1 LLPFRRQPL
10 NIVNMKRVFT
20 DVRTW
25 LYLISAII
33 LVVGL
38 SSAVVIYLNAVNTQ
52 SEVLGYEVGSDGMIY
67 PIMPDD
73 SKTYLRSL
81 ELYGGKFNV
90 VTDKFRR
97 WFTGL
102 WHGKSLA
109 YTVAFISIL
118 ASIILFS
125 IARHLPDSQE
135 HLNKAG

>member
-1 LLPFRRQPL
+1 
-10 NIVNMKRVFT
+10 MKRVFT
-20 DVRTW
+20 DVRTR

-38 SSAVVIYLNAVNTQ
+38 TSAVLIYYSAGNAQTG
-52 SEVLGYEVGSDGMIY
+52 VLGYEVGSDGTIY

-73 SKTYLRSL
+73 SKTYQRSL

-97 WFTGL
+97 WFNGL

-109 YTVAFISIL
+109 YTLAFISIL
-118 ASIILFS
+118 ASIVLFS
-125 IARHLPDSQE
+125 IARHLTGGQE
-135 HLNKAG
+135 HPNRAG